1 MPKKGRSH
9 HEEEHEEHVNHEAW
23 VIPYADMLTLLMG
36 LFLVLWAIGN
46 QDLAKMK
53 QFAQSFSAEVGIS
66 SPVASGGTGVLEGG
80 SGTSPTETTLPPTLG
95 PTQLRDAR
103 AALIREAAVA
113 DAVAAEEAQLT
124 QAEAVIRDRASAA
137 GVADAIT
144 FRREDRGLVVSIVSD
159 DVLFGPGSADL
170 RADGSLALD
179 ALAGAL
185 VALPNQISIE
195 GHTDDVPI
203 SNARFPSNWELSTS
217 RAGVVLRYL
226 VDRHG
231 LDPSHVVA
239 GGYADQR
246 PLESN
251 DTAEGRAR
259 NRRVDIAV
267 LSTVE
272 VDPAPAADTTSD
284 DGAHAAGAAAHD
296 EKGTP

>member
-9 HEEEHEEHVNHEAW
+9 HDEEHEEHVNHEAW

-46 QDLAKMK
+46 QDLAKMQ
-53 QFAQSFSAEVGIS
+53 QFAVSFSSEVGIAK
-66 SPVASGGTGVLEGG
+66 PVTSGGSGVLEGG
-80 SGTSPTETTLPPTLG
+80 SAASPATTVPPPLG

-103 AALIREAAVA
+103 AALDREAALA
-113 DAVAAEEAQLT
+113 TAVAVDEEQLT
-124 QAEAVIRDRASAA
+124 QAETVIRSSATAA
-137 GVADAIT
+137 GVAQALT
-144 FRREDRGLVVSIVSD
+144 FRREDRGLIVSIVSD

-170 RADGSLALD
+170 QADGTLALD

-185 VALPNQISIE
+185 VDVPNQISIE

-203 SNARFPSNWELSTS
+203 SNSRFPSNWELSTS

-226 VDRHG
+226 VDGHG
-231 LDPSHVVA
+231 LDVAHLVA

-246 PLESN
+246 PLGSN
-251 DTAEGRAR
+251 TTAEGRAR

-267 LSTVE
+267 LSTLEAV
-272 VDPAPAADTTSD
+272 PAATAIRAADPHTSPNEQED
-284 DGAHAAGAAAHD
+284 
-296 EKGTP
+296 PP